1 MCCVCV
7 VSSTPPAACSY
18 DNLPAVF
25 PARGMR
31 AWEQLCGIIGGEG
44 SLVHK
49 YAGTC
54 IVFQP
59 LLLTL
64 SFVLAALHGVC
75 VENRLGNRRAC
86 ERAVAK
92 KIVLCAAVRCC
103 ETTHPPSSNGECQ
116 RPHPPSERSLGG
128 PRQGTVAK
136 F

>member
-18 DNLPAVF
+18 DNLLAVF

-75 VENRLGNRRAC
+75 VGNWLENRRAF
-86 ERAVAK
+86 ERAVAG
-92 KIVLCAAVRCC
+92 KICVVRR
-103 ETTHPPSSNGECQ
+103 SALLRNGIPNQ
-116 RPHPPSERSLGG
+116 SGGQDDRP
-128 PRQGTVAK
+128 
-136 F
+136 

>member
-1 MCCVCV
+1 
-7 VSSTPPAACSY
+7 
-18 DNLPAVF
+18 
-25 PARGMR
+25 MR

-44 SLVHK
+44 SPVHK

-75 VENRLGNRRAC
+75 VGNRLENRRAF
-86 ERAVAK
+86 ERAVAVAG
-92 KIVLCAAVRCC
+92 KIYAVRRCALLRN
-103 ETTHPPSSNGECQ
+103 HPPTQ
-116 RPHPPSERSLGG
+116 HFYL
-128 PRQGTVAK
+128 

>member
-1 MCCVCV
+1 MHAAEGSSKQVHMKTSWHYALLLGSMCNY
-7 VSSTPPAACSY
+7 SALHTHFPFKFYMA
-18 DNLPAVF
+18 NLLAVF

-44 SLVHK
+44 SPVHK

-75 VENRLGNRRAC
+75 VGNRLENRRAF
-86 ERAVAK
+86 ERAVAG
-92 KIVLCAAVRCC
+92 KICVVRR
-103 ETTHPPSSNGECQ
+103 SALLRNGI
-116 RPHPPSERSLGG
+116 PN
-128 PRQGTVAK
+128 
-136 F
+136 